1 MFHKSDI
8 KGFQGESYIKDF
20 LGSCLLPHRLQ
31 HCLHLLSLP
40 ERKISQSKFKDRIK
54 SALLNNYVVH
64 HLSHESLQLKEAH
77 KIHSKQLPSYV
88 GCMKTCC
95 N

>member
-40 ERKISQSKFKDRIK
+40 EKKISQSKFLDRTK
-54 SALLNNYVVH
+54 SAKDPKILV
-64 HLSHESLQLKEAH
+64 AH
-77 KIHSKQLPSYV
+77 QIK
-88 GCMKTCC
+88 
-95 N
+95 